1 MFVCLFVYL
10 FVCLFVC
17 LFICLLFD
25 LIYRI
30 FVCLI
35 YHLVLNNCYVC
46 LLFNTV
52 LLYFIFVD
60 KNSPSKTVETV
71 NGNDPAVEITE
82 IEEEVVTSLKR
93 TINIRHNKDVK
104 EAVRTIGMEK
114 IKDQTV
120 NNGISVSRNS
130 SCNTT
135 ELIQAVRS
143 ASTSNLDKKHSDTN
157 VSENS
162 KISRKKTDENVIQVF
177 RSYRYLGHRFL
188 VILLYFILNSVIFL
202 FSLIFLSN
210 ILFYFTSYFTL
221 LLLFFRIQFVIK
233 VYCVINFHL
242 AFRSYFPFV
251 LF

>member
-1 MFVCLFVYL
+1 MIILYY
-10 FVCLFVC
+10 
-17 LFICLLFD
+17 D
-25 LIYRI
+25 
-30 FVCLI
+30 
-35 YHLVLNNCYVC
+35 CYVC
-46 LLFNTV
+46 LLFNII
-52 LLYFIFVD
+52 LLYFFFVD

-82 IEEEVVTSLKR
+82 IEEEPVTSLKR

-157 VSENS
+157 LSENS
-162 KISRKKTDENVIQVF
+162 QISRKKTDENVIQVF
-177 RSYRYLGHRFL
+177 RSYRYLGHRFR
-188 VILLYFILNSVIFL
+188 IIHFISCHFEFCVFFD
-202 FSLIFLSN
+202 FSPLCFV
-210 ILFYFTSYFTL
+210 LFYFIFCFSS
-221 LLLFFRIQFVIK
+221 LLLFFRIRFVIK
-233 VYCVINFHL
+233 FYCVVHFHL
-242 AFRSYFPFV
+242 AFRVYFPFI